1 MEGNGWSSNQQVKYF
16 KPSPVAPHPITR
28 ALTAP
33 QFALRLAAKGE
44 VTLTLGRPSKHWL
57 PYVKVTLTLTLA
69 LTLKLALP
77 LPVPR
82 TLPLP
87 LPWTLP
93 LPLPRT
99 LPLPQDYYEAM
110 QAIYVLQ
117 GHSDGTPA

>member
-1 MEGNGWSSNQQVKYF
+1 M
-16 KPSPVAPHPITR
+16 VAPHSITL
-28 ALTAP
+28 ALTEP

-69 LTLKLALP
+69 LTLNLALP
-77 LPVPR
+77 LPLPR

-87 LPWTLP
+87 LPLP
-93 LPLPRT
+93 FPRTLPRT

-117 GHSDGTPA
+117 GQSDGTPA